1 MSFPW
6 LLLNL
11 KFSYR
16 DRSFVCNNSFSPD
29 VDLGTDQLL
38 LKNKEDEKILKDI
51 DVFEGDLVN
60 VEHRLDML
68 G

>member
-6 LLLNL
+6 LVLNL

-16 DRSFVCNNSFSPD
+16 DRSFICNNYFSPD

-38 LKNKEDEKILKDI
+38 LDNKEDAEILKDI
-51 DVFEGDLVN
+51 EVFERDIGN